1 MDLNSYLNRE
11 DATSAAAL
19 AREVG
24 VSPALVYQ
32 WRTGRRPV
40 PVEHCAAI
48 ERATGGEVSRRDLR
62 PGDWPRVWPELAA
75 QAQQEVT
82 HA

>member
-1 MDLNSYLNRE
+1 MDLNSYLNRD

-48 ERATGGEVSRRDLR
+48 ERATAGEVSRRDLR

>member
-1 MDLNSYLNRE
+1 MDLNSYLNRD

-19 AREVG
+19 ARHVG

-48 ERATGGEVSRRDLR
+48 EQVTGGDVSRRDLR
-62 PGDWPRVWPELAA
+62 PTDYARIWPELAA
-75 QAQQEVT
+75 PAPAQQE
-82 HA
+82 AA